1 MIKFREKDFSNY
13 IVDGALKGAALGATA
28 GTLYSGISNKFPKFI
43 PGSRE
48 LNKVKRDKDG
58 KPESNGLIMTGIGTL
73 VGAALGALV
82 GTVREIDKKVS
93 RTNTGSSRLMNL
105 ILDKLKERGYKE
117 NLDFTRD
124 SSKSMEKKMK
134 ISVVFNNANSDFRIL
149 VNTINDP
156 TLKSI
161 TNKLLQPIKHNGQ
174 VQTNYAV
181 NKYNEINITTV
192 KDNNIN
198 SLIVTNLVEGFI
210 KEGYPVYIA
219 EV

>member
-13 IVDGALKGAALGATA
+13 IVDDTLKGAALGATA

-43 PGSRE
+43 PGSDK
-48 LNKVKRDKDG
+48 LNKTNKDG

-82 GTVREIDKKVS
+82 GTVREIDKRVS
-93 RTNTGSSRLMNL
+93 RANTGSSRLMNSV
-105 ILDKLKERGYKE
+105 LDKLRERGYKE

-181 NKYNEINITTV
+181 NKYNEINITTM
-192 KDNNIN
+192 KDNATN
-198 SLIVTNLVEGFI
+198 SMIVTNMVEGFI

>member
-13 IVDGALKGAALGATA
+13 IVDDTLKGAALGATA
-28 GTLYSGISNKFPKFI
+28 GTLYSGISNRFPKFI
-43 PGSRE
+43 PGSDK
-48 LNKVKRDKDG
+48 LNKTNKDG

-82 GTVREIDKKVS
+82 GTVREIDKRVS
-93 RTNTGSSRLMNL
+93 RANTGSSRLMNSV
-105 ILDKLKERGYKE
+105 LDKLRERGYKE

-161 TNKLLQPIKHNGQ
+161 TNKLLQPIKRNNGQ

-181 NKYNEINITTV
+181 NKYNEINITTM
-192 KDNNIN
+192 KDNNVN

>member
-13 IVDGALKGAALGATA
+13 IVDDTLKGAALGATA

-43 PGSRE
+43 PGSDK
-48 LNKVKRDKDG
+48 LNKTSKDG

-82 GTVREIDKKVS
+82 GTVREIDKRVS
-93 RTNTGSSRLMNL
+93 RANTGSSRLMNSV
-105 ILDKLKERGYKE
+105 LDKLRERGYKE

-134 ISVVFNNANSDFRIL
+134 ISVVFNNADSDFRIL

-161 TNKLLQPIKHNGQ
+161 TNKLLQPIKRNGQ

-181 NKYNEINITTV
+181 NKYNEINITTM
-192 KDNNIN
+192 KDNNVN

>member
-13 IVDGALKGAALGATA
+13 IVEDTLKGAALGATA

-43 PGSRE
+43 PGSDK
-48 LNKVKRDKDG
+48 LNKTNKDG

-82 GTVREIDKKVS
+82 GTVREIDKRVS
-93 RTNTGSSRLMNL
+93 RANTGSSRLMNSV
-105 ILDKLKERGYKE
+105 LDKLRERGYKE
-117 NLDFTRD
+117 DLDFTRD

-149 VNTINDP
+149 VNTVNDP

-161 TNKLLQPIKHNGQ
+161 TNKLLQPIKRNGQ

-181 NKYNEINITTV
+181 NKYNEINITTM
-192 KDNNIN
+192 KDNNVN